1 MALDVADA
9 HPGYGCCRRPDDRS
23 GLGVFRSR
31 WRGNACSVEPIW
43 TETCELADIG
53 QSTWGGPMDDMPY
66 LRRQAALCLDLS
78 RSCSDV
84 QVAEH
89 LHLMAAE
96 FHAQALRAEFKA
108 KLDSDLSA
116 DPFD

>member
-1 MALDVADA
+1 M
-9 HPGYGCCRRPDDRS
+9 
-23 GLGVFRSR
+23 
-31 WRGNACSVEPIW
+31 
-43 TETCELADIG
+43 
-53 QSTWGGPMDDMPY
+53 GGPMDDMPY

-108 KLDSDLSA
+108 KLDSDLAA
-116 DPFD
+116 DPFDETDIQELRLLLDSSEIADMFDETARQRIGEFISQAAPRGKLGAPASGKQPDRQ